1 MRIETAPSSTKTT
14 ATRAALSLF
23 SLLSFTFLSH
33 SFSFSPVNKS
43 SGKATTSMKL
53 AGNNNNNF
61 LYNRKKWR
69 KKEIGSIGKQRI

>member
-1 MRIETAPSSTKTT
+1 LKPPQ
-14 ATRAALSLF
+14 AAQKQQQRVLLSLF